1 MRTFVVLVV
10 SPCLLY
16 AGESGNGKKQRR
28 RKRADEFYTSSADP
42 IDAPIINAEGKD
54 DAVGVETTLHAKTNS
69 KRKRKPNLN
78 IVDADV
84 DVDGSTTSSSNIL
97 ETANQADEYLPF
109 ASLPPLRV
117 DVSDPLKDYNK
128 EGIAA
133 ATSGDLRMARQHFM
147 AASHMGPYRAD
158 IWANLALSSIS
169 FVSPRFEGDGAGRA
183 RAQGS
188 MEHAILCE
196 SRAAMD
202 ISNLLNGAPRS
213 DIEGDIKNFLDTF
226 GGEESCD
233 ISPIAKKRRMLAAR
247 AVKLVEHD
255 AVGAANLL
263 CKAPQAVRLKLTS
276 EQKQRGAL
284 TASFVRA
291 YLSRMRVCGVVAV
304 ENMYDPEFI
313 DELEDAHQKSYDP
326 TSLRGEIETE
336 SVGSRGIGRY
346 EVKWPLEEPF
356 TDPRLTLNAA
366 LVELVKGALVENHI
380 ELDTFSHV
388 DSMPSAA
395 MQHW

>member
-1 MRTFVVLVV
+1 MVFVVC
-10 SPCLLY
+10 PNLLY
-16 AGESGNGKKQRR
+16 GNESGNGHRQRR
-28 RKRADEFYTSSADP
+28 RKRPDEFYTSST
-42 IDAPIINAEGKD
+42 I
-54 DAVGVETTLHAKTNS
+54 S
-69 KRKRKPNLN
+69 
-78 IVDADV
+78 
-84 DVDGSTTSSSNIL
+84 VDGSTINAEDTDVNAASAESELQGKTNGRRKLKPGSNVVDTDVDLDGSSRTSS
-97 ETANQADEYLPF
+97 EPADPTDQVDEYLPF

-117 DVSDPLKDYNK
+117 DLSDPLKDYNK

-147 AASHMGPYRAD
+147 AAAHMGPYRAD

-169 FVSPRFEGDGAGRA
+169 FVNPRFEGNGAERA
-183 RAQGS
+183 RVKGS
-188 MEHAILCE
+188 TEHAILCE

-202 ISNLLNGAPRS
+202 VSNLLNGAPRS
-213 DIEGDIKNFLDTF
+213 DIEGDIKRILDIF

-233 ISPIAKKRRMLAAR
+233 TSPIAKKRRMLAAR
-247 AVKLVEHD
+247 AVNLVEQD
-255 AVGAANLL
+255 AVAAANTL
-263 CKAPQAVRLKLTS
+263 CKAPQAVRLKLTPG
-276 EQKQRGAL
+276 QKQRGAL

-304 ENMYDPEFI
+304 ENIYDPDFI
-313 DELEDAHQKSYDP
+313 DELEVAHQKSYDP
-326 TSLRGEIETE
+326 TALRGEIETA
-336 SVGSRGIGRY
+336 SIGSRGIGRY

-356 TDPRLTLNAA
+356 TDPRLTLNSA
-366 LVELVKGALVENHI
+366 LVELVKGVLVENHI